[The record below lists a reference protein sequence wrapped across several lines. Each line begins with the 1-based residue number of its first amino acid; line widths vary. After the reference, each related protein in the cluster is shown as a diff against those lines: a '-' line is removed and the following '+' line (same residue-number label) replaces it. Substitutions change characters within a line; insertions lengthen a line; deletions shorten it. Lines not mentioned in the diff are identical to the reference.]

1 MRDRWGTLLS
11 VDDLVAGVVRNLEQ
25 QAVLDKTYILFSS
38 DHGCA
43 SLVSPLVSLGLPWSL
58 LISPLLFISLALL
71 RANVRAF
78 ALSLSFAVAP
88 PQTT

>member
-25 QAVLDKTYILFSS
+25 LAVLDKTYILFSS

-43 SLVSPLVSLGLPWSL
+43 SLVSPLVSLGLS
-58 LISPLLFISLALL
+58 
-71 RANVRAF
+71 
-78 ALSLSFAVAP
+78 
-88 PQTT
+88 